1 MLFRGFF
8 RDHESFFAR
17 SVRSMS
23 QDASISLPFADRHE
37 AGRILASRLT
47 GYAHQSGV
55 TVLGLAR
62 GGVRSDLRSRRHWPC
77 DLMCLWSESS
87 EFRPRRT
94 RHGSDCLRWGS
105 SPECQGINKLSHA
118 EKALREATA
127 KEEQELK
134 RRERQYR
141 EGREFRPIEG
151 NTVIVVDDG
160 LATGATM
167 RAATI
172 AIKQLSASRCV
183 IAVPVGAPD
192 ACGFTMKQMK
202 SSVQS
207 CRARFTRSANSIATS
222 LRPPMTKC
230 ELMMQAVPIPDD
242 QQLSG
247 YER

>member
-1 MLFRGFF
+1 
-8 RDHESFFAR
+8 
-17 SVRSMS
+17 MS

-62 GGVRSDLRSRRHWPC
+62 GGVPVGFEIAKTLALRFDVFVVRKLGVPGHEELAMGAIASGGVRV
-77 DLMCLWSESS
+77 LNAKVL
-87 EFRPRRT
+87 
-94 RHGSDCLRWGS
+94 
-105 SPECQGINKLSHA
+105 NKLSHA

-192 ACGFTMKQMK
+192 ACGDLQDEADEVVCAIMPSPFYAVGQFYRDFSQTTDDE
-202 SSVQS
+202 V
-207 CRARFTRSANSIATS
+207 R
-222 LRPPMTKC
+222 
-230 ELMMQAVPIPDD
+230 ELMMQAVPIRTTSSYLDMSVSVR
-242 QQLSG
+242 LC
-247 YER
+247 

>member
-1 MLFRGFF
+1 
-8 RDHESFFAR
+8 
-17 SVRSMS
+17 MS

-37 AGRILASRLT
+37 AGRILAIRLT
-47 GYAHQSGV
+47 GYAHKPDV

-62 GGVRSDLRSRRHWPC
+62 GGVPVGFEIAKTLALRFDVFVVRKLGVPGHEELAMGAIASGGVRV
-77 DLMCLWSESS
+77 LNAKVL
-87 EFRPRRT
+87 
-94 RHGSDCLRWGS
+94 
-105 SPECQGINKLSHA
+105 NKLSHA

-141 EGREFRPIEG
+141 EGREFRPIDG

-192 ACGFTMKQMK
+192 ACGDLQDEADEVVCAIMPSPFYAVGQFYRDFSQTTDDE
-202 SSVQS
+202 V
-207 CRARFTRSANSIATS
+207 R
-222 LRPPMTKC
+222 
-230 ELMMQAVPIPDD
+230 ELMMQTVPIPDD

>member
-1 MLFRGFF
+1 MIIP
-8 RDHESFFAR
+8 S
-17 SVRSMS
+17 
-23 QDASISLPFADRHE
+23 SISLPFTDRHE

-47 GYAHQSGV
+47 HYASQSDV

-62 GGVRSDLRSRRHWPC
+62 GGVPVGFEIAKTLALRFDVFVVRKLGVPGHEELAMGAIASGGVRV
-77 DLMCLWSESS
+77 LNAKVL
-87 EFRPRRT
+87 
-94 RHGSDCLRWGS
+94 
-105 SPECQGINKLSHA
+105 NKLSHA

-192 ACGFTMKQMK
+192 ACGDLQDEADEVVCAIMPSPFYAVGQFYRDFSQTTDDE
-202 SSVQS
+202 V
-207 CRARFTRSANSIATS
+207 R
-222 LRPPMTKC
+222 

>member
-1 MLFRGFF
+1 
-8 RDHESFFAR
+8 
-17 SVRSMS
+17 MS

-62 GGVRSDLRSRRHWPC
+62 GGVPVGFEIAKTLALRFDVFVVRKLGVPGHEELAMGAIASGGVRV
-77 DLMCLWSESS
+77 LNAKVL
-87 EFRPRRT
+87 
-94 RHGSDCLRWGS
+94 
-105 SPECQGINKLSHA
+105 NKLSHA

-192 ACGFTMKQMK
+192 ACGDLQDEADEVVCAIMPSPFYAVGQFYRDFSQTTDDE
-202 SSVQS
+202 V
-207 CRARFTRSANSIATS
+207 R
-222 LRPPMTKC
+222 
-230 ELMMQAVPIPDD
+230 ELMMQTVPIPDD

>member
-1 MLFRGFF
+1 
-8 RDHESFFAR
+8 
-17 SVRSMS
+17 MS

-62 GGVRSDLRSRRHWPC
+62 GGVPVGFEIAKTLALRFDVFVVRKLGVPGHEELAMGAIASGGVRV
-77 DLMCLWSESS
+77 LNAKVL
-87 EFRPRRT
+87 
-94 RHGSDCLRWGS
+94 
-105 SPECQGINKLSHA
+105 NKLSHA

-192 ACGFTMKQMK
+192 ACGDLQDEADEVVCAIMPSPFYAVGQFYRDFSQTTDDE
-202 SSVQS
+202 V
-207 CRARFTRSANSIATS
+207 R
-222 LRPPMTKC
+222 
-230 ELMMQAVPIPDD
+230 ELMMQAVPIRDD

>member
-1 MLFRGFF
+1 
-8 RDHESFFAR
+8 
-17 SVRSMS
+17 MS

-62 GGVRSDLRSRRHWPC
+62 GGVPVGFEIAKTLALRFDVFVVRKLGVPGHEELAMGAIASGGVRV
-77 DLMCLWSESS
+77 LNAKVL
-87 EFRPRRT
+87 
-94 RHGSDCLRWGS
+94 
-105 SPECQGINKLSHA
+105 NKLSHA

-192 ACGFTMKQMK
+192 ACGDLQDEADEVVCAIMPSPFYAVGQFYRDFSQTTDDE
-202 SSVQS
+202 V
-207 CRARFTRSANSIATS
+207 R
-222 LRPPMTKC
+222 

>member
-1 MLFRGFF
+1 MGFEIAKTLALRF
-8 RDHESFFAR
+8 DVFVVRKLGVPGHEELA
-17 SVRSMS
+17 MGAI
-23 QDASISLPFADRHE
+23 AS
-37 AGRILASRLT
+37 
-47 GYAHQSGV
+47 
-55 TVLGLAR
+55 
-62 GGVRSDLRSRRHWPC
+62 GGVRVLNSKVLNR
-77 DLMCLWSESS
+77 
-87 EFRPRRT
+87 
-94 RHGSDCLRWGS
+94 
-105 SPECQGINKLSHA
+105 LSNA
-118 EKALREATA
+118 EKALRKATA
-127 KEEQELK
+127 KEEKELK

-151 NTVIVVDDG
+151 NTVILVDDG

-192 ACGFTMKQMK
+192 ACGDLQDEADEVVCAIMPSPFYAVGQFYRDFSQTTDDE
-202 SSVQS
+202 V
-207 CRARFTRSANSIATS
+207 R
-222 LRPPMTKC
+222 

>member
-1 MLFRGFF
+1 
-8 RDHESFFAR
+8 
-17 SVRSMS
+17 MS

-47 GYAHQSGV
+47 GYAHQCGV

-62 GGVRSDLRSRRHWPC
+62 GGVPVGFEIAKTLALRFDVFVVRKLGVPGHEELAMGAIASGGVRV
-77 DLMCLWSESS
+77 LNAKVL
-87 EFRPRRT
+87 
-94 RHGSDCLRWGS
+94 
-105 SPECQGINKLSHA
+105 NKLSHA

-192 ACGFTMKQMK
+192 ACEDLQDEADEVVCAIMPSPFYAVGQFYRDFYQTNDDE
-202 SSVQS
+202 V
-207 CRARFTRSANSIATS
+207 R
-222 LRPPMTKC
+222 
-230 ELMMQAVPIPDD
+230 ELMMQAEPTP
-242 QQLSG
+242 
-247 YER
+247 

>member
-1 MLFRGFF
+1 
-8 RDHESFFAR
+8 
-17 SVRSMS
+17 MS
-23 QDASISLPFADRHE
+23 QNASISLPFADRHE

-62 GGVRSDLRSRRHWPC
+62 GGVPVGFEIAKTLALRFDVFVVRKLGVPGHEELAMGAIASGGVRV
-77 DLMCLWSESS
+77 LNAKVL
-87 EFRPRRT
+87 
-94 RHGSDCLRWGS
+94 
-105 SPECQGINKLSHA
+105 NKLSHA

-134 RRERQYR
+134 RRERRYR

-192 ACGFTMKQMK
+192 TCGDLQDEADEVVCAITPSPFYAVGQFYRDFSQTTDDE
-202 SSVQS
+202 V
-207 CRARFTRSANSIATS
+207 R
-222 LRPPMTKC
+222 
-230 ELMMQAVPIPDD
+230 ELMMQAVPIRND
-242 QQLSG
+242 QLLSG